1 MKLLA
6 VTSLL
11 LTAASRTRADGYGQ
25 GVAKSTHSASDPIA
39 FYSFLSTHFPIH
51 CQDAITVCNASF
63 DCGAAGRGA
72 LCGRADCSYDA
83 TPSFPGEFGIH
94 LVNTSARPYVGPGGG
109 GGTDNADVEAHFA
122 RKLHGAIADG
132 EVGCG
137 GAHGGWVFSD

>member
-1 MKLLA
+1 MLAAIDPDPAPPFFFLLA
-6 VTSLL
+6 PAVPG
-11 LTAASRTRADGYGQ
+11 RTRPT
-25 GVAKSTHSASDPIA
+25 VAVALPLRPA
-39 FYSFLSTHFPIH
+39 
-51 CQDAITVCNASF
+51 
-63 DCGAAGRGA
+63 GA